1 MLVKQTRNRRQ
12 RREEAERKEE
22 KKEVTYPDQCVLYSP
37 DTLIGKL
44 FRTREE
50 QAEALASG
58 KWIKHPKMS
67 LEDWLDK
74 RIAAGEITEK
84 HINHLEKIKLRDSNL
99 PVYPSSKIRYV
110 SQMNI
115 RELINRGKEL
125 GLDFGTPETCPT
137 KFKMRKQINEIE
149 NK

>member
-1 MLVKQTRNRRQ
+1 MLGNVVKTVKKRGR
-12 RREEAERKEE
+12 ERKVVEEE
-22 KKEVTYPDQCVLYSP
+22 KPIHPNRCVLYDP
-37 DTLIGKL
+37 DTLIGEL
-44 FRTREE
+44 FLTSKE

-58 KWIKHPKMS
+58 KWIKHAKMS

-74 RIAAGEITEK
+74 RIAAGEVTEK

-115 RELINRGKEL
+115 RELIKRGNEL
-125 GLDFGTPETCPT
+125 GIDFGTPETCPT
-137 KFKMRKQINEIE
+137 KFKMRQQIYAIE